1 MIARVLIVVF
11 TSLLMSGQAA
21 AVPSFEEVRASHRKS
36 DCLLLDRHGEVIHE
50 LRVSSV
56 GRRLDWTALQ
66 DISPA
71 LQEAVIQAEDKRFYD
86 HAGVDYLAM
95 TGALIRGMTSASYRG
110 ASTITMQLASMLDR
124 RLLPVKGKRSLSQK
138 WNQMGAAYDIENAWS
153 KEQILEA
160 YLNLVTYR
168 GELQGIAAASRAM
181 FGKNPHGLL
190 QSEALIMASLIRAP
204 NASFEETKRRSL
216 LLSEVLHWPVE
227 VAEVDLHV
235 RKIYLGPS
243 PLKPRSALAPHV
255 ARQVL
260 AGKVDQGAIS
270 CTLDAPTQRFAME
283 RLKHC
288 LTALKTQNV
297 HEGAVVVGENRTGEI
312 LAYVSYS
319 EQAPYVD
326 GAKAGRQAG
335 SALKPFLYALAFD
348 EKILTPASVLEDSPI
363 DIAVST
369 GIYAPGNYDNQ
380 FRGGVSARE
389 ALASS
394 LNVPAVR
401 TLALIGGESF
411 LVKLRELGLRGLKE
425 SGDFY
430 GPSLALGTADV
441 SLLDLVRA
449 YMTLA
454 NGGVQQDLRLSFS
467 AEAGRRT
474 ARVFSEEAAFL
485 VSDILSDREARS
497 FTFGLENP
505 LATRIWSAVK
515 TGTSKD
521 MRDNWCVGYSS
532 RFTVGVWVG
541 NFSGQPMWEVS
552 GITGAAQVWTE
563 IMNRLHADGQSLR
576 PDPPP
581 GIARKAIGSSGTLR
595 NEWFIGGTEPSPT
608 LDLTDRTFQQIK
620 YPAPGTMISLDP
632 DIPESLQR
640 VLFSAHDRS
649 KDHRWILN
657 GKTLGAAGAALAWKP
672 KRGKHVLALVDR
684 EGKVLDSVSFEVRG

>member
-1 MIARVLIVVF
+1 MIVRVLIVVF
-11 TSLLMSGQAA
+11 ISLLMSGQAA
-21 AVPSFEEVRASHRKS
+21 AVPSFEEVRASHHKS
-36 DCLLLDRHGEVIHE
+36 DCLLLDRHGGVIHE

-110 ASTITMQLASMLDR
+110 ASTVTMQLASLLDR
-124 RLLPVKGKRSLSQK
+124 RLRPVKGKRSLSQK

-153 KEQILEA
+153 KKQILEA

-216 LLSEVLHWPVE
+216 LLSEALHWPVE

-243 PLKPRSALAPHV
+243 PLEPRSALAPHV

-363 DIAVST
+363 DIAVAT
-369 GIYAPGNYDNQ
+369 GIYAPGNYDNR

-401 TLALIGGESF
+401 TLALVGGESF

-505 LATRIWSAVK
+505 LATRSWSAVK

-581 GIARKAIGSSGTLR
+581 GIARKEIGSSGTLR

-608 LDLTDRTFQQIK
+608 LELTDRTFQQIK
-620 YPAPGTMISLDP
+620 YPAPGTIITVDP

-657 GKTLGAAGAALAWKP
+657 GKTLGSASAALAWKP